1 MEYYKKEELKEMP
14 WLIHNYKQDKR
25 QIHSNSN
32 DLIDFEEVKKSKEDE
47 KENKFDK
54 AKKIAP
60 SIIFIDEVDAIGK
73 KRS

>member
-25 QIHSNSN
+25 QINSNSN
-32 DLIDFEEVKKSKEDE
+32 DLIDFEEEKKSKEDE

-54 AKKIAP
+54 AKKI
-60 SIIFIDEVDAIGK
+60 GRLTLLNQK
-73 KRS
+73 